1 MIKLRKLALFV
12 SLSALLILPTSGC
25 APYMAAKQPSAKN
38 LELFKAG
45 TPRNALLAEFGA
57 PAVSEVR
64 NGKQHEVFKFVQ
76 GYSTAA
82 KTGRALFHGVADVAT
97 LGLWEV
103 VGTPTE
109 AVFSGNEMA
118 YDVTYDQNDVV
129 DQVTMLKSEK

>member
-1 MIKLRKLALFV
+1 ML
-12 SLSALLILPTSGC
+12 ALLILPSLGC

-38 LELFKAG
+38 LDLLRVG
-45 TPRNALLAEFGA
+45 TPRNMLLAEFGA

-64 NGKQHEVFKFVQ
+64 NGTQHEVFKFVQ

-82 KTGRALFHGVADVAT
+82 RTGRALFHGVADVAT

-109 AVFSGNEMA
+109 AIFSGDEMA
-118 YDVTYDQNDVV
+118 YDVTYDKNDVV
-129 DQVTMLKSEK
+129 DQVTVLKMGK